1 MPVHNSLHQRHA
13 SFLFF
18 MNPIIS
24 FCLLLL
30 ISALLGG
37 CSGDKEQLKTV
48 ADSSEHQI
56 PKVDKFKPKYGEA
69 DPIAL
74 QNAKP
79 GGTFSTWGGSFP
91 KSLNMFLDYNSFS
104 KTVTEL
110 LYEPL
115 ISLHATENRAIG
127 VLAES
132 WEVSADQMTFTFKIR
147 KEAVWSD
154 GTPITSKDFQFFYDV
169 MLNPKNLTSLFRVS
183 LKRFERP
190 VAVDEKTLMVK
201 VKSQHWNNFYD
212 AGSLFALP
220 GHIWKD
226 NDFNKI
232 NFEFPVV
239 SGPYELGEVKKG
251 RSISLNR
258 RYNWWG
264 RSNRYNNGK
273 YNFDKII
280 YRSMTDRN
288 KALEAFKKGTFD
300 AYRIYTSS
308 IWMKKTDFDQ
318 VEKGWV
324 VKQAIYNKEPKGY
337 QGLAINL
344 RNSKFQDIRVRRA
357 LEYLLNREAM
367 NEKFMYNQYFL
378 LNSFYP
384 DLYPDNINPAREVTP
399 YNPDKARQLLAD
411 AGWKVN
417 DFGKLEKEGQ
427 PFEITFLSAAEDF
440 RHLNLY
446 IEDLKSVGIQA
457 KIEKI
462 NRSTLTKRI
471 DNHEFEMFWT
481 AWGASRLR
489 DPEAAWHGSTAD
501 QKASQNYPGVKDQE
515 VDRLIELQKTE
526 YDMDKRIE
534 ILKQIDARLAEII
547 PYIFLWQADNSRML
561 YWNKFQTPEY
571 VFSKFGQEESIITY
585 WWEDPKL
592 KENLEQS
599 IKANQEM
606 PKKPFKIVYQE

>member
-1 MPVHNSLHQRHA
+1 
-13 SFLFF
+13 
-18 MNPIIS
+18 
-24 FCLLLL
+24 
-30 ISALLGG
+30 
-37 CSGDKEQLKTV
+37 
-48 ADSSEHQI
+48 
-56 PKVDKFKPKYGEA
+56 
-69 DPIAL
+69 
-74 QNAKP
+74 
-79 GGTFSTWGGSFP
+79 
-91 KSLNMFLDYNSFS
+91 
-104 KTVTEL
+104 
-110 LYEPL
+110 
-115 ISLHATENRAIG
+115 
-127 VLAES
+127 
-132 WEVSADQMTFTFKIR
+132 
-147 KEAVWSD
+147 
-154 GTPITSKDFQFFYDV
+154 
-169 MLNPKNLTSLFRVS
+169 
-183 LKRFERP
+183 
-190 VAVDEKTLMVK
+190 
-201 VKSQHWNNFYD
+201 
-212 AGSLFALP
+212 
-220 GHIWKD
+220 
-226 NDFNKI
+226 
-232 NFEFPVV
+232 
-239 SGPYELGEVKKG
+239 
-251 RSISLNR
+251 
-258 RYNWWG
+258 
-264 RSNRYNNGK
+264 
-273 YNFDKII
+273 
-280 YRSMTDRN
+280 
-288 KALEAFKKGTFD
+288 
-300 AYRIYTSS
+300 
-308 IWMKKTDFDQ
+308 
-318 VEKGWV
+318 
-324 VKQAIYNKEPKGY
+324 
-337 QGLAINL
+337 
-344 RNSKFQDIRVRRA
+344 
-357 LEYLLNREAM
+357 
-367 NEKFMYNQYFL
+367 MYNQYFL

-384 DLYPDNINPAREVTP
+384 DLYPNNINPAREVTP

-417 DFGKLEKEGQ
+417 EFGKLEKEGQ

-471 DNHEFEMFWT
+471 DNHEFEIFWV

-526 YDMDKRIE
+526 YDMDKRIG